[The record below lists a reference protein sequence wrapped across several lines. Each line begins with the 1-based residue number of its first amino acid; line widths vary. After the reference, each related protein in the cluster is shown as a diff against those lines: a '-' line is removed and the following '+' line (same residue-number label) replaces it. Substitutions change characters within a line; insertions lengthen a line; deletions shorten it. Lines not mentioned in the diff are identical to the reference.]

1 MIWNEKYRP
10 QTLDEVVGQQ
20 SVVATLKALK
30 NIDVHDVPS
39 MLFIGSPGLGKTTC
53 ARAFAKELNLEF
65 RDFNA
70 STDRSVEFIRGEL
83 NRLSKLMTPSGR
95 KIVFLDEFDN
105 MLWEAQF
112 ALRRIM
118 EDNFQTTIFILSVNY
133 PNKVIEPIYDRC
145 TPMYFNKLSKED
157 YYAIARRIE
166 NVENVKFKFD
176 IDEVINN
183 SKDARQFVQYLFVKH
198 IGGSLPQQ
206 QFNLQQYLQFI
217 KSCPTPDLLTTYYL
231 KVSSQDFLSQI
242 LQYLSTLNKND
253 QLTDTIL
260 KIGDILLYN
269 PNMDEYAMKLTVSL
283 KLWRIRDLL

>member
-10 QTLDEVVGQQ
+10 QTLDQVVGQQ

-30 NIDVHDVPS
+30 NVDIKDIPS
-39 MLFIGSPGLGKTTC
+39 MLFIGSPGLGKTTA

-83 NRLSKLMTPSGR
+83 NRLSKLITPSQR

-118 EDNFQTTIFILSVNY
+118 EDNFKTTIFILSVNY

-145 TPMYFNKLSKED
+145 TPMYFNKLSRED
-157 YYAIARRIE
+157 YLLIAQRIE
-166 NVENVKFKFD
+166 EIEGIKFKFN
-176 IDEVINN
+176 IDEVIDN
-183 SKDARQFVQYLFVKH
+183 SKDARQFVQYLFIKH
-198 IGGSLPQQ
+198 IGGMLPKQE
-206 QFNLQQYLQFI
+206 FDLQQYIQFI
-217 KSCPTPDLLTTYYL
+217 KACSSPDLLSNYYF
-231 KVSSQDFLSQI
+231 KVSSSDFLSQI
-242 LQYLSTLNKND
+242 LKYLSSLNKND
-253 QLTDTIL
+253 KLTETLL

-269 PNMDEYAMKLTVSL
+269 PNMDEYAMKLVVSL
-283 KLWRIRDLL
+283 RLWKIRELL